1 MRINQIVVKKL
12 FGIFDYTIPLNQED
26 RITIL
31 HGPNGSGKTTI
42 LKLIDGLFNSKYSV
56 LESVPFDS
64 FQVLFDDDVTLEVIQ
79 YVEDQNGTP
88 RKKNAEKVAIL
99 LRQGAKITEQFI
111 FGDTH
116 KIISAFY
123 QQATT
128 ALNAATLEIFRKS
141 FPQYNLQ
148 ESFDVHSDIP
158 GKVDTP
164 KWLKSLQ
171 DQFPVHFIETQRL
184 LIYPSKPSKKSE
196 ALQPVISKV
205 TEYSEELAKTIQTT
219 LGHYASLS
227 QSLDRTFPARLLNEN
242 PAQSTS
248 TEQLLAKLKDLEAK
262 RSYLQS
268 AGLLEKGES
277 VEFQFPSTI
286 DDRNKEVLGV
296 YIQDVQKKLG
306 VFDEIAAKLELF
318 KKIINQRFRY
328 KEMSISQ
335 EQGFTFRTSDGQPL
349 SPSDLSSGEQHELIF
364 LYEFLFRVK
373 PNSLI
378 LIDEPEISLH
388 IAWQEQFL
396 QDLEQII
403 ELAQFDVIV
412 STHSPQII
420 YDRWD
425 LTVELKG
432 PEMNG
437 KTAIINDEHP
447 LPVPVA

>member
-56 LESVPFDS
+56 LRSVPFES
-64 FQVLFDDDVTLEVIQ
+64 FQVLSDDDVTLEVIQ
-79 YVEDQNGTP
+79 YDEDQNSSL
-88 RKKNAEKVAIL
+88 KNDTRKVAIL
-99 LRQGAKITEQFI
+99 LRQGSNIIEQFI

-123 QQATT
+123 RQATA
-128 ALNAATLEIFRKS
+128 ALNATTLEILRKS

-148 ESFDVHSDIP
+148 ESFDVHSDNP
-158 GKVDTP
+158 DKQNTP
-164 KWLKSLQ
+164 EWLKSLQ
-171 DQFPVHFIETQRL
+171 DRVLVHFIETQRL
-184 LIYPSKPSKKSE
+184 LTYQPESQKKSGDS
-196 ALQPVISKV
+196 QPVIAKV
-205 TEYSEELAKTIQTT
+205 TEYSEELANLIQTK
-219 LGHYASLS
+219 LGQYASLS
-227 QSLDRTFPARLLNEN
+227 QSLDRTFPTRLLNEN

-248 TEQLLAKLKDLEAK
+248 TEQLLAKLKDLETK

-306 VFDEIAAKLELF
+306 VFDEIATKLELF

-335 EQGFTFRTSDGQPL
+335 EHGFTFRTYDGQPL

-403 ELAQFDVIV
+403 GLAQFDVIV

-432 PEMNG
+432 PELNG
-437 KTAIINDEHP
+437 KTATIDDAHP

>member
-31 HGPNGSGKTTI
+31 HGPNGAGKTTI

-56 LESVPFDS
+56 LQSVPFEKFEVFLENDIS
-64 FQVLFDDDVTLEVIQ
+64 LEVIQ
-79 YVEDQNGTP
+79 LTEG
-88 RKKNAEKVAIL
+88 
-99 LRQGAKITEQFI
+99 QGGIKTKEEVKAVTVFLHKDNEVIKQFSFGKTTERSNSSSYGRLGEFSLPIYPVDIQT
-111 FGDTH
+111 D
-116 KIISAFY
+116 
-123 QQATT
+123 QQASGQIEDLTT
-128 ALNAATLEIFRKS
+128 NRNS
-141 FPQYNLQ
+141 N
-148 ESFDVHSDIP
+148 
-158 GKVDTP
+158 
-164 KWLKSLQ
+164 WLTSLQ
-171 DQFPVHFIETQRL
+171 AQLPVYFIQTHRLVIYSPPQR
-184 LIYPSKPSKKSE
+184 PMAWDNPQS
-196 ALQPVISKV
+196 VIAKV
-205 TEYSEELAKTIQTT
+205 TKYSEKLAQLIRTK
-219 LGHYASLS
+219 LGEYAALS

-277 VEFQFPSTI
+277 IEFQLPSTI

-335 EQGFTFRTSDGQPL
+335 EHGFTFRTYDGQPL

-432 PEMNG
+432 PELNG
-437 KTAIINDEHP
+437 KAATINDAHP